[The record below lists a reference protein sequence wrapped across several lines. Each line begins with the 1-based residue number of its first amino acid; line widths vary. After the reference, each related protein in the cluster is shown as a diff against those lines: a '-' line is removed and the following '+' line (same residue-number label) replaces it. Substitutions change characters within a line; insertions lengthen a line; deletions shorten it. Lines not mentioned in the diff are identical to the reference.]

1 MERQDI
7 ATRNRQTGPI
17 GLLIRSML
25 QQEHLSGNYGA
36 RLTKVGNSIS
46 NISKAVR
53 LYVIPALR
61 SLHLSVKKLSSHSG
75 LSLLRWVRRA
85 FVNHALKGAVAH
97 CHNFFRLLTIVTVR
111 WGIDVNGYCGKREKG
126 DVPT

>member
-85 FVNHALKGAVAH
+85 LVKQTLKGAVAH
-97 CHNFFRLLTIVTVR
+97 CHNFLRLLTIVTVR
-111 WGIDVNGYCGKREKG
+111 
-126 DVPT
+126 